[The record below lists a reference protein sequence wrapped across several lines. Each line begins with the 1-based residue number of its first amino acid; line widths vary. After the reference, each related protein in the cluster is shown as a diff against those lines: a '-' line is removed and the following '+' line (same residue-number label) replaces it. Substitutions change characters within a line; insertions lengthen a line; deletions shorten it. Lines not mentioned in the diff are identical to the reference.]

1 MPRQTLPS
9 KHALE
14 QQRQQAFFAPLQLV
28 RPRCL
33 RLSEF
38 FRCLPNWDTYV
49 MQHLRSDRA
58 FAPPV
63 PNRKEDHLQQEEPS
77 LVARSIH
84 PGEGPLTFWN
94 TYVTGLATR
103 HLLRCVSAVTLRI
116 IVSPALN
123 ERDGTTTFG
132 TLRGPSPSQFCWY
145 QSQYAPRGQ
154 PFHAATSPKTLSIR
168 LRTKSVTAFSRD

>member
-49 MQHLRSDRA
+49 MQHLRYDRA

-116 IVSPALN
+116 IVSPALK

-132 TLRGPSPSQFCWY
+132 TLRGPR
-145 QSQYAPRGQ
+145 PRSFVGI
-154 PFHAATSPKTLSIR
+154 SLSMLPGANR
-168 LRTKSVTAFSRD
+168 FTPQHHPRP